1 VPHLA
6 RVIPPEG
13 VAILATRLP
22 RGRLVRVPEAGHSV
36 YFERA
41 GTFNRLLDEFL
52 ES

>member
-1 VPHLA
+1 
-6 RVIPPEG
+6 VIPPEG
-13 VAILATRLP
+13 VAILAARLP

-36 YFERA
+36 YFERP